1 MATRRID
8 PSADRGRV
16 AVCFHS
22 IPPQPAARPRCVAK
36 VNRRGSAGGFHR
48 DRQSKA
54 VTANSGRVAS
64 GHGVVASGHGVA
76 KYAMLP
82 PLHRCPVDVCSR
94 HEHQNSVSDSPLSPA
109 GVSTVGRDWMQ
120 PLRYPVHDCAVQYR
134 AASDHKPRRRGR
146 PCRSGP
152 ASLGARSRSALIH
165 APSSFTLGARFVT
178 NAMFRSAKSLH
189 HRLTHSSHDPA
200 DRTPAR
206 WIALGLLD
214 HLGRRDAQHV
224 T

>member
-1 MATRRID
+1 
-8 PSADRGRV
+8 
-16 AVCFHS
+16 
-22 IPPQPAARPRCVAK
+22 
-36 VNRRGSAGGFHR
+36 
-48 DRQSKA
+48 
-54 VTANSGRVAS
+54 
-64 GHGVVASGHGVA
+64 
-76 KYAMLP
+76 MLP

-165 APSSFTLGARFVT
+165 APSSFTLGARSRSALIHAPSSVTLGARSRSALIHARSSFTLRARFVT